1 MNKVNVNK
9 MAFWVFNFTY
19 LNCVC
24 NVYGHVNVINIK
36 NRPMKAV
43 LIVKNIWGFCL
54 LPHFL
59 LCVLGVFPFF
69 KKHKGCNF
77 LTRCARWNTRNWTSC
92 LCIYTIITVLNTHA
106 CTPNLENSNFSLAD
120 GGLNIEELHCI
131 DH

>member
-69 KKHKGCNF
+69 KNIKVAISSPDVHDG
-77 LTRCARWNTRNWTSC
+77 
-92 LCIYTIITVLNTHA
+92 I
-106 CTPNLENSNFSLAD
+106 LE
-120 GGLNIEELHCI
+120 IEQVVYAYIL
-131 DH
+131 